1 MVGSKVMRLRLV
13 LTHFLVVSLSPL
25 LWAQLYT
32 GTVTGVVTDSSGAIV
47 VGAQVQLMDEQKGF
61 IYSATSDA
69 SGSYL
74 FRSAPPGSYKLSIAA
89 PGFKSET
96 RSGIILAVDHNVTVN
111 FSLQVGG
118 ADQTV
123 EVKGEA
129 GTLLE
134 AQDAVNGQVVDR
146 ETIND
151 LPLVGRSLSDLAF
164 LTPGV
169 TEVDTACPADSQ
181 TPGANINGCPANNF
195 ISDGSRMGT
204 SDFLIDGV
212 STSSFVHNVLWPVY
226 EPSVD
231 SVEEFAVQETNFSA
245 EYGFTGS
252 TITNIVT
259 RSGTN
264 KFHGTAYE
272 YLRNK
277 ALDANDYF
285 SNAAGIPLPPLKLNN
300 FGGTVGGPIKH
311 DKTFFFFDYDGTR
324 KSTSSTQTS
333 GVPSAAERTGDFGE
347 LCGFAGG
354 TFDSTGMCSAAG
366 GQLWDP
372 YTGVYSAS
380 QGGPVRSG
388 FVPYNNMTTYQSPGN
403 PNLNGTGYQLPIKS
417 GNLIDPIAA
426 KYILLLPL
434 PNYNVGT
441 SSYNPYTNWVG
452 SPVTVTS
459 INSYDIKIDHRFT
472 QRDLL
477 SGKYSRSQNL
487 QPPFPCYPNNDPG
500 DPCTVGTSLAAAHL
514 VAINYTHT
522 FAPTF
527 LLTVSYGLTRGFD
540 WNEGVGNEPPFKG
553 VSPSK
558 TLGMPG
564 YMDRS
569 GYGGLPQVYFSSYSV
584 PGNEFGGS
592 GGQLGTEI
600 YCCIRQGTDN
610 HSLITALDWVKGT
623 HSLKFGWV
631 GMMHRYNESEP
642 STPLGDFNY
651 DFTSTSEFPFSGGG
665 DAIASFLTG
674 VGGLGAYGQYDVPFG
689 SSTQSFQYAGFI
701 QDNWKVTRN
710 LTLNIGLREEILI
723 PQTERHNRLNELD
736 PTAAS
741 PLQVPGLALTGGE
754 LYMTPSHRSNYLP
767 NYKNFAPRFGFA
779 YQMRNNLVVRGG
791 YGIYYS
797 VGNTGASGAVFPGF
811 QGFDEVTPWLT
822 SYNNDHATPWGRFSD
837 PWPIVGPNLPVG
849 NSLGLLNN
857 VGFGVAAPLPSIDS
871 RAPYMQSWTL
881 GIQRELPS
889 QMILDVTYIGSKG
902 THLLWGG
909 NINYNILGPQIEK
922 YGAGQIAELQ
932 TYVPNPF
939 YGIITNVN
947 SPLSSSMVPAAQLQL
962 PHPQFTGFSGD
973 AAPVAFSNYDA
984 LQVKLQ
990 KRFSHGVQFL
1000 ATYVWSKSIDDASSI
1015 GTNGELGG
1023 VTHLQDPNNLAGER
1037 SLSSFDLPSVLQL
1050 SYTYELPFGK
1060 GKLIG
1065 KSANPIVN
1073 ALIGGWK
1080 TAGLWRFNDGR
1091 PEALTLQGGQSLPT
1105 YGAQRPNITGT
1116 LNCTNG
1122 SWTTK
1127 LNNYFANPQVL
1138 TTPAPYA
1145 LGTAS
1150 RTDGSCRQPGQAN
1163 TNLSVF
1169 KEFPLTKLREGA
1181 HLELRLETY
1190 NAFNHPQ
1197 FAGPNTTVN
1206 SGSFG
1211 VITSQANSPREAQ
1224 GVLRLYW

>member
-1 MVGSKVMRLRLV
+1 MVGSKVTCLRLI
-13 LTHFLVVSLSPL
+13 LTYFLVVSFSPF

-32 GTVTGVVTDSSGAIV
+32 GTVTGVVTDSSGAV
-47 VGAQVQLMDEQKGF
+47 VLGAQVQLMDEEKGF
-61 IYSATSDA
+61 IFKATSDA

-74 FRSAPPGSYKLSIAA
+74 FRSVPPGSYKLSVVA

-118 ADQTV
+118 TDQTV
-123 EVKGEA
+123 EVKGE
-129 GTLLE
+129 GTLLD

-146 ETIND
+146 KTIND

-169 TEVDTACPADSQ
+169 TEVDTSCPADSQ

-212 STSSFVHNVLWPVY
+212 STSTFVHNVLWPVY

-264 KFHGTAYE
+264 DFHGTAYE
-272 YLRNK
+272 YIRNK
-277 ALDANDYF
+277 ALDANTYF
-285 SNAAGIPLPPLKLNN
+285 NNAADIPLPALKLNN
-300 FGGTVGGPIKH
+300 FGGTVGGPIKRN
-311 DKTFFFFDYDGTR
+311 KTFFFFDYDGTR

-333 GVPSAAERTGDFGE
+333 GVPDTAERTGDFGE
-347 LCGFAGG
+347 LCGLNGG
-354 TFDSTGMCSAAG
+354 TFDSTGMCSAAD

-372 YTGVYSAS
+372 YTGVYDAS

-388 FVPYNNMTTYQSPGN
+388 FVPYNNMATYQSPGN
-403 PNLNGTGYQLPIKS
+403 PNLNGTGYQLPIKP
-417 GNLIDPIAA
+417 GNLIDPIAGQ
-426 KYILLLPL
+426 YILLLPL

-441 SSYNPYTNWVG
+441 SNYNPYTNWVG
-452 SPVTVTS
+452 SPVTITT
-459 INSYDIKIDHRFT
+459 INSYDIKIDQRFT

-477 SGKYSRSQNL
+477 SGKYSRSQNT
-487 QPPFPCYPNNDPG
+487 QPPFPCYSNSDAG
-500 DPCTVGTSLAAAHL
+500 DPCTVGTSLASAHL

-522 FAPTF
+522 FAPTV

-540 WNEGVGNEPPFKG
+540 WNEGPGNESQFKG
-553 VSPSK
+553 VTPSK
-558 TLGMPG
+558 TLGMPQ
-564 YMDRS
+564 YMDLS
-569 GYGGLPQVYFSSYSV
+569 HYGGLPQIDFANYSV

-600 YCCIRQGTDN
+600 FCCIRQGTDN
-610 HSLITALDWVKGT
+610 HSLVSSLDWVKGN
-623 HSLKFGWV
+623 HSFKFGWI
-631 GMMHRYNESEP
+631 GMMHRYNEFEP
-642 STPLGDFNY
+642 STPVGDFNY
-651 DFTSTSEFPFSGGG
+651 DFTSTSEYPFSGGG

-710 LTLNIGLREEILI
+710 LTLNIGLRDELLI

-754 LYMTPSHRSNYLP
+754 LYMTPNNRTNYLP

-779 YQMRNNLVVRGG
+779 YQLHSNLVVRGG
-791 YGIYYS
+791 YGIYFAI
-797 VGNTGASGAVFPGF
+797 GNTGASGTSYPGF

-857 VGFGVAAPLPSIDS
+857 VGFGVNAPLPPVDS
-871 RAPYMQSWTL
+871 KTPYTQSWTL

-909 NINYNILGPQIEK
+909 HINYDILGPQIEQ
-922 YGAGQIAELQ
+922 YGANQIATLQ

-939 YGIITNVN
+939 YGIITNIN
-947 SPLSSSMVPAAQLQL
+947 SPLSSAMVPAYQLQL

-973 AAPVAFSNYDA
+973 AAPVAFSTYDS
-984 LQVKLQ
+984 LQMKLQ
-990 KRFSHGVQFL
+990 KSFSHGVQFL
-1000 ATYVWSKSIDDASSI
+1000 ATYTWSKSIDDASSI
-1015 GTNGELGG
+1015 GSNGELGG
-1023 VTHLQDPNNLAGER
+1023 VTTLQDPNNLAGER

-1050 SYTYELPFGK
+1050 SYIYELPFGK
-1060 GKLIG
+1060 GKLMG
-1065 KSANPIVN
+1065 SSANSVVN
-1073 ALIGGWK
+1073 AVIGGWR
-1080 TAGLWRFNDGR
+1080 TAGLWRFTDGR

-1105 YGAQRPNITGT
+1105 YGAQRPDITGK

-1122 SWTTK
+1122 SWATK
-1127 LNNYFANPQVL
+1127 LNNYFSNPQVL

-1145 LGTAS
+1145 LGTAP
-1150 RTDGSCRQPGQAN
+1150 RLDGSCRQPGQAD

-1169 KEFPLTKLREGA
+1169 KEFPFGKLREGA

-1211 VITSQANSPREAQ
+1211 VITAQANSPREAQ